1 MQEIT
6 HKKYFKVHL
15 NSFKALIY
23 NLQYKVEK
31 VNIKKYLDIKIF
43 DFGSVEVT
51 FKALVRIATFK
62 FWKDIFLLHAKNNFY
77 VNDFPLRILL
87 YDLKIGG
94 FISTVNL

>member
-1 MQEIT
+1 MKKSKKSLAILKQLCVQEIT

-62 FWKDIFLLHAKNNFY
+62 FLEGYIFASCKNQLLCK
-77 VNDFPLRILL
+77 
-87 YDLKIGG
+87 
-94 FISTVNL
+94 